1 MTWEGTGG
9 AQPSDV
15 DPFEILAPL
24 AAAATVRIH
33 PPPAGYDG
41 GEPSSRP
48 WGSGFFVAPG
58 WVLTCAHVALRGGPS
73 EGGRREVGLSFGD
86 LGDPARRVRGV
97 VEWADPDHS
106 PADGRWPA
114 PDLALIRLLEPV
126 RHECVWLTER
136 TASVF
141 TDGRVAFFGCT
152 EEDGRIERVNGW
164 CSILGEFGTEGELKL
179 GNQDE
184 IPSGA
189 SGGPMVDLERGEV
202 IGIVKARRTAGRDGG
217 LGLSVLQLRRLPAPA
232 GRLLAERDDTY
243 HRVLHAHD
251 RYHADQHRDTSTPH
265 DTWTDAQAELPA
277 LARRSLRPG
286 QRAELLGLLAELP
299 PPADTPRLSRLI
311 TELRGRPFRGPLPA
325 PRGWRDGLGLLYDPG
340 AGRSELETVLRYAV
354 YAATAD
360 HPFPAPP
367 AAEER
372 LLDWAHQTAADL
384 GLPQWIRTRLKEEQ
398 QARLRARWQPQ
409 GPLVAGGLPAGTRDW
424 SDPAPGSVIHSPP
437 VVAVPDATP
446 PPVTPLPAVL
456 LEVTPHAW
464 EPSRYDWLVYAPLPT
479 GELTAIDADTGAEG
493 YDQPSSRLRGAL
505 AEAFR
510 RCDEHDRPVMV
521 QAVLPYRLLDL
532 PIDEW
537 HVSGPPGSRLGDQRP
552 VVVRCADHDPHP
564 DSGTAEA
571 WHALRQFR
579 WEKAHLGPVEPLVLD
594 CLGGYPRA
602 LPDHGALARSEPG
615 TVPVLCRG
623 AAGEDPN
630 AMSTVL
636 DGGFDMVLWRREP
649 AAREPNCA
657 DFHRGVTHTVTVAG
671 HGGALPEALWRLR
684 AEVGGG
690 VPEAYWSKGL
700 ALLYADP
707 TAEPL
712 PGAEDLLEAP

>member
-1 MTWEGTGG
+1 MTREGTGG

-33 PPPAGYDG
+33 PPPAGYDA

-58 WVLTCAHVALRGGPS
+58 WVLTCAHVALRGGPN

-86 LGDPARRVRGV
+86 LGDSGRRVRGV
-97 VEWADPDHS
+97 VEWADPDRR

-184 IPSGA
+184 IPEGA

-217 LGLSVLQLRRLPAPA
+217 LGLSVLQLRRLPPPA
-232 GRLLAERDDTY
+232 GRLLEERDDTY

-251 RYHADQHRDTSTPH
+251 RFHYDRHRDISTPH

-277 LARRSLRPG
+277 LGRRALRPG
-286 QRAELLGLLAELP
+286 QRAVLLGLLAQLP
-299 PPADTPRLSRLI
+299 PPTDTPRLSRLI

-340 AGRSELETVLRYAV
+340 AGRGELEAVLRYAV
-354 YAATAD
+354 YAATDD
-360 HPFPAPP
+360 HPFPSPP
-367 AAEER
+367 EAEDQ
-372 LLDWAHQTAADL
+372 LLDWAHQTAADM
-384 GLPQWIRTRLKEEQ
+384 GLPHWIRTRLKEEQ
-398 QARLRARWQPQ
+398 QARLRARRQPQ
-409 GPLVAGGLPAGTRDW
+409 GPLVAGGVRAGPPGW
-424 SDPAPGSVIHSPP
+424 SGPGPSVGTVPP
-437 VVAVPDATP
+437 VLTP
-446 PPVTPLPAVL
+446 PPAPPPAVL
-456 LEVTPHAW
+456 LEITPHVW
-464 EPSRYDWLVYAPLPT
+464 EPDRYDWLVSAPLPT
-479 GELTAIDADTGAEG
+479 GELTAVDADTDAKG
-493 YDQPSSRLRGAL
+493 YDQPSSRLRAAL

-510 RCDEHDRPVMV
+510 RCDERDQPVMV

-532 PIDEW
+532 PVDEW
-537 HVSGPPGSRLGDQRP
+537 HVSGEPGARLGDQRP
-552 VVVRCADHDPHP
+552 VVVRCADHEPHP
-564 DSGTAEA
+564 ESMSDDV
-571 WHALRQFR
+571 WQALRQFR
-579 WEKAHLGPVEPLVLD
+579 WEQVHLGPVEPLVLD

-602 LPDHGALARSEPG
+602 LPDHVTPARSDPG
-615 TVPVLCRG
+615 TIPVLCRG
-623 AAGEDPN
+623 TADEDRN

-636 DGGFDMVLWRREP
+636 DGGFDVVLWRREP

-657 DFHRGVTHTVTVAG
+657 DFHRGVTHTVTRVA

-707 TAEPL
+707 GEPP